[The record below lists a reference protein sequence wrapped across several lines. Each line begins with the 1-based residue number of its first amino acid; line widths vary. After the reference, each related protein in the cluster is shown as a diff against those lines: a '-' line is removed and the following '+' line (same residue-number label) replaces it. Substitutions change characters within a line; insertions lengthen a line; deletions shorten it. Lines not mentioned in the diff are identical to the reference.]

1 MDLFQSSAVAAA
13 EERKTKEE
21 QIHTAIAGKIRKR
34 DEDAD
39 DAQVVVVPR
48 KDLLE
53 LKEDRLKSRLLYGN
67 PVCLL
72 TTVVPRVVREQKGA
86 AKTEEEE
93 EDGTAEE
100 RSGAEGPARGDN
112 EKITEGEAGM
122 VQLAEGGSRR
132 NVMVLSWLTPVNN
145 EGAFVCAI
153 HKRRFSVD
161 CLRVRGHFSLSVP
174 VQGMEALVLKCGDI
188 TGKNVD
194 KFRLI
199 DGLKP
204 VKLGTFSEDL
214 TLQHAAKKEMRGV
227 GGSAAG
233 SENPFALLDGD
244 GEAEQVER
252 GLLGDDETAVSGCV
266 AHLECRVVSMTDAE
280 DGKHHLI
287 SSQALVCYFL
297 RLSISPIHR
306 PSVCL
311 FPCVVAVLS
320 LC

>member
-86 AKTEEEE
+86 TKTEEE
-93 EDGTAEE
+93 EDGTAGE

-306 PSVCL
+306 PSVFL